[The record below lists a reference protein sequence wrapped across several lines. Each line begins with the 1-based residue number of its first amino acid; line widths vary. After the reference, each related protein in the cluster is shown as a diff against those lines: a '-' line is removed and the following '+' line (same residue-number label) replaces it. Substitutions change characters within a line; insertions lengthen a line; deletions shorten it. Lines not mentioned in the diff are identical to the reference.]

1 MPMTL
6 EQIEK
11 EAFELNK
18 EDKYRLI
25 QDVRASLNADS
36 LEQTWYDEAERRMKA
51 LDEGR
56 TTARDGEKVME
67 ELKAKLTFR

>member
-11 EAFELNK
+11 EAFELNN

-25 QDVRASLNADS
+25 QDVSASLNADD
-36 LEQTWYDEAERRMKA
+36 LEQAWYDEAERRMKA

>member
-11 EAFELNK
+11 EAFGLNN

-25 QDVRASLNADS
+25 QDVRASLNADN

-56 TTARDGEKVME
+56 TTARDGDTVME